1 MPWLHNAKRG
11 LGALT
16 SILGVRNIMTENHD
30 VKDGEQ
36 HQAET
41 MLLTQA

>member
-16 SILGVRNIMTENHD
+16 SILGVRNIMTENRD

-36 HQAET
+36 HQVET